1 MDLLE
6 VFKNSDDL
14 VEFPA
19 GAEIITEGIEGNCMY
34 VVMSGEVSVSL
45 KDRVLATASPGEIV
59 GEMALI
65 NSDMR
70 SATVTAITDSLLAV
84 IDRSSFESLL
94 RHVPEFTVYVMKVLA
109 DRLQTAYEMI
119 EN

>member
-14 VEFPA
+14 VQFPA
-19 GAEIITEGIEGNCMY
+19 GAVIITEDMEGNCMY

-45 KDRVLATASPGEIV
+45 KDKVLATAAPGEIV

-70 SATVTAITDSLLAV
+70 SATVTATTDCLLAV
-84 IDRSSFESLL
+84 IDQRGFESLL
-94 RHVPEFTVYVMKVLA
+94 RHVPEFTLYVMKVLA

-119 EN
+119 EH